1 MDRKTPEDVLAE
13 SVTIPT
19 LPSVV
24 HRINKMLEDPQVSV
38 ADIGAEVAKDA
49 PISTKVLRIANSA
62 FYGLR
67 ERVISTEHAS
77 CVLGLQV
84 LRNIV
89 MQASVI
95 NRFDHLGKT
104 AKFDLESMWRHSILT
119 AECCQKLA
127 SVARVALGMAPEEFH
142 TTGLLH
148 DVGQVVL
155 LDACPTEFLAAVES
169 ADELGI
175 DLAIAEQE
183 ILGFDHAAIGARVAN
198 RWGLPPLL
206 EQAIADHHR
215 PLIEHDQPAVLLV
228 AVANR
233 ICEVVPSEDRDA
245 ALATFEPVIAQRL
258 GISEAAYVGI
268 VDFALER
275 YPQIEV

>member
-1 MDRKTPEDVLAE
+1 MDHQTPEDILAE

-24 HRINKMLEDPQVSV
+24 HRINKMLEDPEVSIV
-38 ADIGAEVAKDA
+38 QIGAEVSKDA

-67 ERVISTEHAS
+67 EQVISTEHAS

-95 NRFDHLGKT
+95 GRFDHLDSNSS
-104 AKFDLESMWRHSILT
+104 FDLESMWRHSILA
-119 AECCQKLA
+119 AETCQKIA
-127 SVARVALGMAPEEFH
+127 SATRVNLGMAPEEFH

-155 LDACPTEFLAAVES
+155 LDTCPDRFLEAVDL
-169 ADELGI
+169 ADRLGV

-183 ILGFDHAAIGARVAN
+183 LMGFDHAAIGARVAN

-206 EQAIADHHR
+206 EQAIADHHL
-215 PLIEHDQPAVLLV
+215 PLTQLKEPAVLLV
-228 AVANR
+228 AVSNR
-233 ICEVVPSEDRDA
+233 ICERVPTEDRQA
-245 ALATFEPVIAQRL
+245 VLATFEPVVAERL
-258 GISEAAYVGI
+258 GIDEVTYARI
-268 VDFALER
+268 VDSALSRYPALE
-275 YPQIEV
+275 V